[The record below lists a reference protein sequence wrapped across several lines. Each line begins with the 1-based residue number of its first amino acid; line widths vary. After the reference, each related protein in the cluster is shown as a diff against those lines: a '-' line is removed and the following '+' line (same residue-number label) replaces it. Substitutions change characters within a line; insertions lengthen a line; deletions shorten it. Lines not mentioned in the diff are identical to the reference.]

1 MTDHLLPVRE
11 VIRAQNILGED
22 PLWDVERSGLWWLD
36 LKRRTIS
43 FWTPGAE
50 EHRTWPVPGLVGSAA
65 LRPDGRILVAGSML
79 WDFDPFSADRFAAEP
94 FTVRAAM
101 PAGEPTTNRFNDG
114 RVDAQGRFV
123 VGTMDNAGIGRHG
136 TLYRISESATGAL
149 DIEQLWSACGIPN
162 GACTAPDGTIGYWAD
177 SSDPM
182 IYRYDPADPHVTRR
196 PFAPVGPD
204 GVADGACVD
213 ADGHVWIAHWDGW
226 KLSRFRPDG
235 TLERTVRLPVQRP
248 TCPAFGGP
256 DFATLFVTTASDGLT
271 ADERRRQPLA
281 GSVLALPVGD
291 GLGIV
296 GLPEHRFGRRANGS
310 ITSPGPVVRR

>member
-1 MTDHLLPVRE
+1 MTDHSLPVHE
-11 VIRAQNILGED
+11 AVRAQNILGEG
-22 PLWDVERSGLWWLD
+22 PLWDVERRCLWWLD

-43 FWTPGAE
+43 FWTPDAD
-50 EHRTWPVPGLVGSAA
+50 EHRSWTVPSLVGSAA

-79 WDFDPFSADRFAAEP
+79 WDFDPLVAKPSTAEPFTAEPATADP
-94 FTVRAAM
+94 FTVRAPM
-101 PAGEPTTNRFNDG
+101 PAGEPVTNRFNDG

-123 VGTMDNAGIGRHG
+123 VGTMDDTGTGRRG
-136 TLYRISESATGAL
+136 TLYRICESERGTL
-149 DIEQLWSACGIPN
+149 DVERLWDGCGVPN
-162 GACTAPDGTIGYWAD
+162 GACTSPDGTIGYWAD

-182 IYRYDPADPHVTRR
+182 IYRYDPADPSATRR
-196 PFAPVGPD
+196 AFAPVGPE

-213 ADGHVWIAHWDGW
+213 SDGHVWLAHWDGW

-256 DFATLFVTTASDGLT
+256 DLATLFVTTASDGLT
-271 ADERRRQPLA
+271 EDERRRQPLA

-291 GLGIV
+291 ALGIV
-296 GLPEHRFGRRANGS
+296 GLPEHRFGRRAN
-310 ITSPGPVVRR
+310 T